1 MASPQQ
7 HCHLSLEAARF
18 CLHPGSCLA
27 RGRLAQAA
35 DLRCRDERHWLRYF
49 PPKGMRDIKAMGAGV
64 DERRTFITTDEN
76 PFYDAF
82 IRWQFEV
89 LRRQGRVIK
98 AVRCAVIAVQSL
110 KCPCQHHCCWH
121 HSHAAAAGHLAC
133 SSICP
138 AGVYRKHRLQS

>member
-1 MASPQQ
+1 MAR
-7 HCHLSLEAARF
+7 C
-18 CLHPGSCLA
+18 
-27 RGRLAQAA
+27 RLAQAA
-35 DLRCRDERHWLRYF
+35 ALRCRDERHWLRYF

-98 AVRCAVIAVQSL
+98 AVRCAATAVQSAS
-110 KCPCQHHCCWH
+110 CTP
-121 HSHAAAAGHLAC
+121 
-133 SSICP
+133 
-138 AGVYRKHRLQS
+138 